1 MVNQFLMAAMSR
13 LAPLITRRPG
23 PRSGAVALPAFEA
36 EPISAAQ
43 AAEWLADLR
52 LFVTAWLGG
61 VVFFGTLLS

>member
-1 MVNQFLMAAMSR
+1 MVNQFLMADMSR
-13 LAPLITRRPG
+13 LTPLITRRAG
-23 PRSGAVALPAFEA
+23 PRAMTMPAR
-36 EPISAAQ
+36 SADQITQEQ

>member
-1 MVNQFLMAAMSR
+1 MSR
-13 LAPLITRRPG
+13 LAPLITRNPG
-23 PRSGAVALPAFEA
+23 ARATAIALPARQATTVSEA
-36 EPISAAQ
+36 E

>member
-1 MVNQFLMAAMSR
+1 MSR
-13 LAPLITRRPG
+13 LSPLITRRPG
-23 PRSGAVALPAFEA
+23 PSAVALALPVAQPAPVSE
-36 EPISAAQ
+36 AQ